1 MSALVVD
8 ALKFGKQLRQAG
20 VPDNQAETFIEALSA
35 FAAEREEQATKRD
48 LREMEGRQEVKL
60 AEIKRDLREM
70 EDRQEAKLA
79 EIKRDMKEIESR
91 QEIRMAELQRDMR
104 EIEANLKRDMK
115 EMEDRLTRDMKAIE
129 TSLKRDIAELDVRLR
144 HELDLVRLEMRDLE
158 RRMTIKLGSLMVV
171 AVSVVAVLV
180 KLL

>member
-8 ALKFGKQLRQAG
+8 ALKFSKQLRQAG
-20 VPDNQAETFIEALSA
+20 VPDNQAETFMEALSA

-48 LREMEGRQEVKL
+48 LREME
-60 AEIKRDLREM
+60 
-70 EDRQEAKLA
+70 DRQEIKLA
-79 EIKRDMKEIESR
+79 EIKRDMKDIESR
-91 QEIRMAELQRDMR
+91 QEIRMAELQRDMKDM
-104 EIEANLKRDMK
+104 ETGLKRDMK
-115 EMEDRLTRDMKAIE
+115 DMETG
-129 TSLKRDIAELDVRLR
+129 LKRDIAELEVRLR
-144 HELDLVRLEMRDLE
+144 HELDLIRLEMRDLE